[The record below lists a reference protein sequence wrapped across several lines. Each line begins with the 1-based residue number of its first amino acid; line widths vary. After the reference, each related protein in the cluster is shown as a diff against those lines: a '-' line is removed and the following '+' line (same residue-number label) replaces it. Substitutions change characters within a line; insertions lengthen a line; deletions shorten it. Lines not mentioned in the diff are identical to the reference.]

1 MDSHYARSV
10 QKMNLAELDRKAI
23 ELATRSL
30 QRGFD
35 WQAYL
40 VYKMAVMPA
49 GSVSEQKDVVPESTA
64 DEGMAEVIGLFAQ
77 YAACKRGKVPEAETL
92 NALEAVTDR
101 LRRVIIEM
109 YHLCGSEK
117 ERKIVR
123 DMKSKLP

>member
-1 MDSHYARSV
+1 
-10 QKMNLAELDRKAI
+10 MNIAELDRKAI
-23 ELATRSL
+23 EVSSKAL

-40 VYKMAVMPA
+40 VYKTAVKPVESSTEA
-49 GSVSEQKDVVPESTA
+49 VDVVPESTA
-64 DEGMAEVIGLFAQ
+64 DEGMADVIALFAQ
-77 YAACKRGKVPEAETL
+77 YAACKRGKVSEEETL
-92 NALEAVTDR
+92 KALESVTDR